1 MHIARTLVLFFL
13 SGFNQVAISS
23 ESDIEG
29 TKRIFCE
36 SDDSELPYVKFDFY
50 PRTDSD
56 SEGSILLSVDKGT
69 VLDISSY
76 NNASLTIGTEQVTI
90 DYSDGRLLFNVA
102 GDFEHEGSLKHFLS
116 GGILKAKVTCYYL
129 ASE

>member
-1 MHIARTLVLFFL
+1 MQIARALVVFFL
-13 SGFNQVAISS
+13 SGFTQVAVSS
-23 ESDIEG
+23 DSDIEG

-36 SDDSELPYVKFDFY
+36 SDDSALPYVKFDFY
-50 PRTDSD
+50 PLSDSN
-56 SEGSILLSVDKGT
+56 SEGSILLSIDKGT

-129 ASE
+129 AGE